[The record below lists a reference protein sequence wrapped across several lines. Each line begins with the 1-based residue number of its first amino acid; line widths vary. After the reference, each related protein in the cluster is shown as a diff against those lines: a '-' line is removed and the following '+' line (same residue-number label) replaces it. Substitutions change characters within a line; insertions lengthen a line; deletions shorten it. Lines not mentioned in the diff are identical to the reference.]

1 VSSSAIQQVVMFGGS
16 SQSKYAASW
25 WHRSAVPDGGFQI
38 ALSCAT
44 RAPGSPASALAQRPA
59 RSASVTPANN
69 RSAFQTLHI
78 WRVSSGAVT
87 PGV

>member
-1 VSSSAIQQVVMFGGS
+1 MFGGS
-16 SQSKYAASW
+16 SHSRYAASW
-25 WHRSAVPDGGFQI
+25 WQSSALPDGGFQI

-44 RAPGSPASALAQRPA
+44 RAPGRPASALAQRPT
-59 RSASVTPANN
+59 RSASVTPART